1 MTKAVLA
8 IDMGTTNV
16 RSMIVGDDGRV
27 IGWDVMGQKL
37 DYPAP
42 GLVEFDPEWMWHCV
56 EQTRKNAM
64 DEARISVDDLV
75 AIGVTGQRSS
85 IIVWDRANGR
95 SVAPGVSWQDQRG
108 GPRALE
114 LLAQGFLVNAAAA
127 ASKLESVLDAIP
139 DGRRR
144 MARGELAWGNV
155 DSFALWRLSG
165 GKVHAT
171 DCSHACTTGYYDPMN
186 NTWNPALLDFQK
198 IDIKFFP
205 QIVDTSGHIGST
217 DKHAFGGEV
226 PITAIIGDQQSSA
239 YAQGCLKVG
248 ECKITFGT
256 SVTLNINTGNE
267 IILSVLDKGIYPL
280 VLWRRQGM
288 MAYCLEGMVH
298 TGGAVFAWLGRG
310 LNLVKDVSELA
321 GLAGSV
327 PDSNGVFFL
336 PSLQGDRTTD
346 PGVSRKGVISG
357 LTLGATKAHI
367 IRAAMEGVCFQV
379 RQLVDLVYETVTLP
393 RPLYFRCDGGAA
405 ANDVLMQLQANILGS
420 DVQCMPHLESTAY
433 GVALLA
439 GEAVGLWHQDKELAD
454 LRKAQ
459 RIFKPAWTAEER
471 EEKFRQ
477 WRFMCGV

>member
-1 MTKAVLA
+1 
-8 IDMGTTNV
+8 
-16 RSMIVGDDGRV
+16 
-27 IGWDVMGQKL
+27 
-37 DYPAP
+37 
-42 GLVEFDPEWMWHCV
+42 
-56 EQTRKNAM
+56 
-64 DEARISVDDLV
+64 
-75 AIGVTGQRSS
+75 
-85 IIVWDRANGR
+85 
-95 SVAPGVSWQDQRG
+95 
-108 GPRALE
+108 
-114 LLAQGFLVNAAAA
+114 
-127 ASKLESVLDAIP
+127 
-139 DGRRR
+139 
-144 MARGELAWGNV
+144 
-155 DSFALWRLSG
+155 
-165 GKVHAT
+165 
-171 DCSHACTTGYYDPMN
+171 
-186 NTWNPALLDFQK
+186 
-198 IDIKFFP
+198 
-205 QIVDTSGHIGST
+205 
-217 DKHAFGGEV
+217 
-226 PITAIIGDQQSSA
+226 
-239 YAQGCLKVG
+239 
-248 ECKITFGT
+248 
-256 SVTLNINTGNE
+256 VTLNINTGNE

-346 PGVSRKGVISG
+346 PGVSRNGVISG

-379 RQLVDLVYETVTLP
+379 RQLIDLVYETVALP
-393 RPLYFRCDGGAA
+393 RPLCFRCDGGAA